1 MKYNLKK
8 LDYKKQ
14 IDLLEL
20 ACDCSEHADALYTL
34 REWFEGFEKELRL
47 DLKRLNIVH
56 EKKTCV
62 ICDNFRE
69 YAACIKAVL
78 GDSE

>member
-34 REWFEGFEKELRL
+34 REWFEGFEKELRKL
-47 DLKRLNIVH
+47 IKHWEGLIQPDDCYHKMYTV
-56 EKKTCV
+56 
-62 ICDNFRE
+62 NFAKE
-69 YAACIKAVL
+69 IL
-78 GDSE
+78 GENSS